1 LTAEKT
7 CHELHEFFPLT
18 DSRAL
23 SEREG
28 KKRCEKLVKRIIRQR
43 FMKFV

>member
-18 DSRAL
+18 DSL
-23 SEREG
+23 G
-28 KKRCEKLVKRIIRQR
+28 C
-43 FMKFV
+43 